1 MLDQVI
7 DNIIAKIH
15 KEVVSPQMDQIPL
28 NYLMTRNI
36 PNSVKH
42 FFNQE
47 VEIWLR
53 EESDKFSASERFDYD
68 IPEVRVLIDK
78 IFDVLKQ
85 TATFH
90 LNKFNQLLERAIK
103 LEANYLIRPHQTLTQ
118 FLFKDSQVVTT
129 MEVYDMLKYFEKLQY
144 YKDALT
150 DYFNLKYLRE
160 INQKQFEELIAGI
173 DQQVFSKDRL
183 NATLQTVKA
192 IATFLNEGREPVDS
206 VPTEI
211 LIRAFEDR
219 NLDDYLKLLQAE
231 EKKGKQD
238 LNFSAMETLLRTGE
252 VAEEKIETFEEVPE
266 FKVEE
271 VQDIEEA
278 KPEIQVEEISV
289 EASSEMP
296 EFEEIEEELEEDEE
310 EEEEEEFEE
319 EPEMA
324 AEPMAEPFEEEVETE
339 TPPKPEVE
347 EEFETEEYVPEPVEE
362 KPVVPKGEEAT
373 AADQLADVV
382 SKKIKG
388 DHLDDINALISSKNR
403 KKIIK
408 KIFKKDER
416 RYIKFISFLNEIPSW
431 KKASAAIDEMFY
443 QTGVNPYSSIAIE
456 FSDMIYNRYFPKD
469 KMVNRQEFQ

>member
-7 DNIIAKIH
+7 DNIIAKIN

-53 EESDKFSASERFDYD
+53 EESDKFSSSERFDYD

-129 MEVYDMLKYFEKLQY
+129 MEVYDMLKYFKKLQY

-192 IATFLNEGREPVDS
+192 IANFLNEGREPVDS
-206 VPTEI
+206 IPTEI

-219 NLDDYLKLLQAE
+219 NLDDYLKLVQAE
-231 EKKGKQD
+231 EKKGTQD
-238 LNFSAMETLLRTGE
+238 LGFNALETLLRTGKA
-252 VAEEKIETFEEVPE
+252 AEEKVEVFEEEPE

-271 VQDIEEA
+271 VQDIEEV

-289 EASSEMP
+289 EASAEMP
-296 EFEEIEEELEEDEE
+296 EFEEIEEEPEEDD

-319 EPEMA
+319 IPEMT

-339 TPPKPEVE
+339 APPKPEVE
-347 EEFETEEYVPEPVEE
+347 EEFETEEYAPEPVEE
-362 KPVVPKGEEAT
+362 KPVATKGEEAT

-382 SKKIKG
+382 SEKIKG
-388 DHLDDINALISSKNR
+388 DRLDDINALISSKNR

>member
-7 DNIIAKIH
+7 DNIIAKIN

-192 IATFLNEGREPVDS
+192 IANFLNEGREPADSIPVD
-206 VPTEI
+206 I

-219 NLDDYLKLLQAE
+219 NLEDYLKLVQAE
-231 EKKGKQD
+231 EKEGKQD
-238 LNFSAMETLLRTGE
+238 FSFSTLETLLRTGKVE
-252 VAEEKIETFEEVPE
+252 EEKVEEFVETPE

-271 VQDIEEA
+271 VQDIEEV
-278 KPEIQVEEISV
+278 KPEIQVEDISV
-289 EASSEMP
+289 EASAEMP
-296 EFEEIEEELEEDEE
+296 EFEEIEEELEEEEE
-310 EEEEEEFEE
+310 EEEEEEFEK

-324 AEPMAEPFEEEVETE
+324 AEPMDEPFEEEVETE
-339 TPPKPEVE
+339 APPKPEVE
-347 EEFETEEYVPEPVEE
+347 EEFETEEYAPEPVVE
-362 KPVVPKGEEAT
+362 KPVAEKDEDAT
-373 AADQLADVV
+373 AADQLANVV
-382 SKKIKG
+382 SEKIKG